1 MDRNSVSPAPPVIV
15 GYDGS
20 DGAKLALR
28 VAAEEAE
35 AHGVGLT
42 ILAVWRPAPV
52 NAAAVAFTTS
62 PDSNFSAELAE
73 AMLSV
78 LEEAK
83 ALVHEYAPAL
93 PTETL
98 LVEGHAADELI
109 RASRAATMLVVGQ
122 RGHGAVAE
130 LILGSVSHQC
140 VLHSKCPVL
149 VIPRRE
155 KEI

>member
-1 MDRNSVSPAPPVIV
+1 MSAAPPILA

-28 VAAEEAE
+28 VAAGEAA

-42 ILAVWRPAPV
+42 ILAAWHPAPV

-62 PDSNFSAELAE
+62 PDSNFASELAE

-83 ALVHEYAPAL
+83 ALVHEYAPEVH
-93 PTETL
+93 TETL

-109 RASRAATMLVVGQ
+109 RASRYATMLVVGQ
-122 RGHGAVAE
+122 RGHGVVAE

-155 KEI
+155 KEV

>member
-1 MDRNSVSPAPPVIV
+1 MSAAPPIIV

-42 ILAVWRPAPV
+42 ILAAWHPVPV

-62 PDSNFSAELAE
+62 PDSSFSAELAD
-73 AMLSV
+73 AMGTV

-83 ALVHEYAPAL
+83 ALVHEYATELSA
-93 PTETL
+93 ETL

-109 RASRAATMLVVGQ
+109 RASRDATMLVVGQ
-122 RGHGAVAE
+122 RGRGAVAE

-140 VLHSKCPVL
+140 VLHSHCPVL
-149 VIPRRE
+149 VVPHPDERS
-155 KEI
+155 

>member
-1 MDRNSVSPAPPVIV
+1 VIV

-28 VAAEEAE
+28 VAAREAE

-42 ILAVWRPAPV
+42 ILAAWHPASV

-62 PDSNFSAELAE
+62 PDANFSTELAGG
-73 AMLSV
+73 MLSV

-83 ALVHEYAPAL
+83 ALVHGFASELQP
-93 PTETL
+93 ETL
-98 LVEGHAADELI
+98 LVEGPAAAALS
-109 RASRAATMLVVGQ
+109 RASRDATMLVVGR
-122 RGHGAVAE
+122 RGRGAVAE

-140 VLHSKCPVL
+140 VLHSHCPVL
-149 VIPRRE
+149 VVPPADDRS
-155 KEI
+155 

>member
-1 MDRNSVSPAPPVIV
+1 VSAAAPVIV

-20 DGAKLALR
+20 EGAKLALR
-28 VAAEEAE
+28 VAAREAE

-42 ILAVWRPAPV
+42 IIAAWHPAPV

-62 PDSNFSAELAE
+62 PDSNFSTKLAE

-83 ALVHEYAPAL
+83 ALVHEYSPEV
-93 PTETL
+93 PTEIR

-109 RASRAATMLVVGQ
+109 RASRDATMLVVGQ

-149 VIPRRE
+149 VIPRQE

>member
-1 MDRNSVSPAPPVIV
+1 MSPAAPVIV

-20 DGAKLALR
+20 EGAKLALR
-28 VAAEEAE
+28 VAAREAE

-42 ILAVWRPAPV
+42 ILAAWHPVPV

-62 PDSNFSAELAE
+62 PDSNFSAELAD

-83 ALVHEYAPAL
+83 ALVHEYAPEL
-93 PTETL
+93 QTEIL
-98 LVEGHAADELI
+98 LVEGHAAEELI
-109 RASRAATMLVVGQ
+109 RASRDATMLVVGQ

-149 VIPRRE
+149 VIPTEKRRSE
-155 KEI
+155 

>member
-1 MDRNSVSPAPPVIV
+1 MSAAAPVIV

-42 ILAVWRPAPV
+42 IITAWHPAPV

-62 PDSNFSAELAE
+62 PDSNFSAELADS
-73 AMLSV
+73 MLSV
-78 LEEAK
+78 LDEAK
-83 ALVHEYAPAL
+83 ALVHEYAPDVH
-93 PTETL
+93 TETL
-98 LVEGHAADELI
+98 LVEGHAAHELI
-109 RASRAATMLVVGQ
+109 RASRDATRLVVGQ
-122 RGHGAVAE
+122 RGRGAVAE

-140 VLHSKCPVL
+140 VLHSHCPVL
-149 VIPRRE
+149 VVPHADDRS
-155 KEI
+155 

>member
-1 MDRNSVSPAPPVIV
+1 MSAAPPIVV

-28 VAAEEAE
+28 VAAQEAQV
-35 AHGVGLT
+35 HRVGLT
-42 ILAVWRPAPV
+42 ILGVWHPAPV

-62 PDSNFSAELAE
+62 PDSNFASELA
-73 AMLSV
+73 ASMLSV

-83 ALVHEYAPAL
+83 VLVHEYAPEVH
-93 PTETL
+93 TETL

-109 RASRAATMLVVGQ
+109 RASRGATMLVVGQ

-140 VLHSKCPVL
+140 VLHGECPVL
-149 VIPRRE
+149 VIPHAGDRS
-155 KEI
+155 

>member
-1 MDRNSVSPAPPVIV
+1 MTAAHPIIV

-28 VAAEEAE
+28 VAAEEAA

-42 ILAVWRPAPV
+42 ILAAWHPAPV

-62 PDSNFSAELAE
+62 PDSNFASELAE

-78 LEEAK
+78 LEEART
-83 ALVHEYAPAL
+83 LVHEYAPEVL
-93 PTETL
+93 TETL
-98 LVEGHAADELI
+98 LVEGHAAEELI
-109 RASRAATMLVVGQ
+109 RASRHATMLVVGQ

-140 VLHSKCPVL
+140 VLHSECPVL
-149 VIPRRE
+149 VVPHARDRS
-155 KEI
+155 

>member
-1 MDRNSVSPAPPVIV
+1 MSAAPPIIV

-28 VAAEEAE
+28 VAAQEAQ

-42 ILAVWRPAPV
+42 ILAVWHPASV

-62 PDSNFSAELAE
+62 PDSNFSAELAD
-73 AMLSV
+73 AMRSA

-83 ALVHEYAPAL
+83 ALVHEYAPETR
-93 PTETL
+93 TETL
-98 LVEGHAADELI
+98 LVEGHAAAALI
-109 RASRAATMLVVGQ
+109 RASRDATMLVVGQ

-140 VLHSKCPVL
+140 VLHGECPVL
-149 VIPRRE
+149 VVPHTRS
-155 KEI
+155 